1 MVCSKIFNN
10 INRQKM
16 IHPRSPIMAKEG
28 YIPRGYIPQIQ
39 KKINFTGLVWENW
52 MDV

>member
-1 MVCSKIFNN
+1 
-10 INRQKM
+10 M

-28 YIPRGYIPQIQ
+28 YIPRGYIPQIP

-52 MDV
+52 MDL